1 MSYSA
6 EASAETLSSCPLPA
20 LPHRR
25 EAFARHV
32 ASGATLTDAA
42 RLAGY
47 AWDSARQTGSR
58 LMKEP
63 HVAARVADLTHA
75 REEQRQ
81 GELDELVGGL
91 KRVMIDAMARKNDF
105 AALRAID
112 MIARLRGLV
121 PTTAKRSSGIA
132 AALEEMRQCREDN
145 ADADAADVEFTPET
159 VFDPPMPP
167 ELPAPVEP
175 MPAPEP
181 EPASPAQASAQARA
195 AANEATRSAVRRKLF
210 CYEHLLARHP
220 ELSSQIH
227 DLSDALAYFDDGD
240 TLLPPELWP
249 GGNGQRAGGP
259 AEMSIIDDICGPDG
273 GSEQSEP
280 AGILMPSAG
289 DAERSGA
296 FVPGSRDSTC
306 ANVPL

>member
-1 MSYSA
+1 
-6 EASAETLSSCPLPA
+6 
-20 LPHRR
+20 
-25 EAFARHV
+25 V
-32 ASGATLTDAA
+32 ASGTTLTDAA

-63 HVAARVADLTHA
+63 HVAARVADLTHT
-75 REEQRQ
+75 REDQRQ
-81 GELDELVGGL
+81 GELDELVVGL
-91 KRVMIDAMARKNDF
+91 KRVMIDAMAQKNDF

-132 AALEEMRQCREDN
+132 AALEEMHRCGEDDTE
-145 ADADAADVEFTPET
+145 AEAADGEFIPET
-159 VFDPPMPP
+159 LFDPPMPP

-195 AANEATRSAVRRKLF
+195 AANEATRAAVRRKLF
-210 CYEHLLARHP
+210 CYEHLLSRHP

-240 TLLPPELWP
+240 TLLPPEHWP
-249 GGNGQRAGGP
+249 GGSRQPAGGP
-259 AEMSIIDDICGPDG
+259 AEMAMIDDICDRDG

-280 AGILMPSAG
+280 AGILIPSAD
-289 DAERSGA
+289 DADQSGA
-296 FVPGSRDSTC
+296 FVSGSRGSTY
-306 ANVPL
+306 ANVLL